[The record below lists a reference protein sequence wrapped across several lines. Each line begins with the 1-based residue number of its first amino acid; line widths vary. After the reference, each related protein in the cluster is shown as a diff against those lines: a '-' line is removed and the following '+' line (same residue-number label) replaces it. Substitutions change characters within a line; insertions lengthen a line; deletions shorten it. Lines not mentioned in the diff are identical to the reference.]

1 MVCDRCG
8 RENPDGFRFCGACG
22 APVVP
27 ADDATLAQERKIVSA
42 VFCDL
47 VGFTSRAELMDPE
60 DVHGLLRAYY
70 ASVRYEFESFGGTV
84 AKFIGDAVFVLYGAP
99 RAHEDDPERAV
110 RGALAALEAVADL
123 NATRPGLDLHVH
135 IGITTGEALITLGPG
150 WEESGGLAWGDILN
164 TASRL
169 EAAAPPD
176 TILVDDATYRAT
188 QHVIEY
194 DLAEAVHAKGK
205 AEPVPVWRPLAPRAR
220 TGLALSDAADHPLA
234 GRNTEIALLQ
244 GILDGVRVSRTPQLV
259 TVVGEPGV
267 GKSRI
272 VFELFKRIEEGLDL
286 INFRLG
292 RSPPYSGGGSFWAL
306 GEVVKAQA
314 GMFATDDA
322 AVASKKL
329 HTAVRDLVA
338 VTSEVARIENHLR
351 ALVGLGDGE
360 QTRGD
365 QRGAAFAAW
374 RHFLEAIARRRP
386 LVIVFE
392 DIHWADDGLLDFIEH
407 LIGWS
412 REVPMMIVATA
423 RPALRERRPDWGKED
438 LATEIVLEPLSE
450 ADSRKLVLS
459 LAGEGSL
466 GEAMTDTIVASA
478 AGNPLYSVEFIR
490 MLADRGLLAPGGD
503 PAAAVSLEALPVP
516 QSVRSI
522 IASRLDSLPVEEKA
536 LLQAGA
542 VIGRAVWPEA
552 LCAVTGQSRRV
563 VMRRLRVLEDREFLG
578 RVRRSSVGNEPE
590 YRFRH
595 TLIRDVAYSQI
606 PRRRR
611 GDMHLRAA
619 EWIESVGRDR
629 AADRAEMLAD
639 HYLKAHQL
647 TRASGGEAAVLTD
660 RTRRALRDAGDRA
673 LSLHAFPVA
682 ARHYRAALELWP
694 AADAARP
701 ELLFRLGTSLYY
713 AETGGA
719 EVLEQARNAL
729 LAAGDRGAAAEA
741 ESFLAYLAHHHGS
754 RDQYREH
761 LESAVGLVEALGPTR
776 SKAEVLVDYANY
788 LSFTCDHDRTAA
800 AATEALQIAR
810 ELGLPEL
817 EASALSMIG
826 ISRGLSG
833 DVGGR
838 DDLQRSIAIAEEIG
852 SHVSA
857 HCSGMLADLERQLG
871 NLATC
876 FSLQARGRRV
886 AERFGH
892 SGFVRWFAAE
902 RVGEGYWTGEWD
914 EALAS
919 ADRLIAEADAG
930 VPNFMVGQCYAW
942 RGTMRLARGDA
953 GGAIDDADRAV
964 RFGRDAEDLQM
975 LYPVLA
981 FAARAQMLAGS
992 PDEGA
997 RLADELLE
1005 LWRSNLGAY
1014 PASAWSVDLA
1024 CALDALESGG
1034 ELVDTARHAR
1044 TDSAWLTASV
1054 AFVSGAFA
1062 VAAEQFGR
1070 IGSMPDEA
1078 LARLRAAALLFVEDR
1093 NGQGQAQAERALSF
1107 YRRVGATTYSGEAG
1121 RLAGGTHATRPHGT
1135 STR

>member
-1 MVCDRCG
+1 MVCHRCG

-22 APVVP
+22 APAAP
-27 ADDATLAQERKIVSA
+27 SDDATLADERKVVSA

-70 ASVRYEFESFGGTV
+70 VSVRHEFEGFGGTV
-84 AKFIGDAVFVLYGAP
+84 AKFIGDAVFVVYGAP

-110 RGALAALEAVADL
+110 RAALAALEAVADL
-123 NATRPGLDLHVH
+123 NAARPGLDLHVH

-150 WEESGGLAWGDILN
+150 WDESGGLAWGDILN

-169 EAAAPPD
+169 EAAAPAD

-188 QHVIEY
+188 RHVIEY
-194 DLAEAVHAKGK
+194 ELAEAVHAKGK

-220 TGLALSDAADHPLA
+220 TGLALSDAAHHPLA

-244 GILDGVRVSRTPQLV
+244 GILDGVRVSRRPQLV
-259 TVVGEPGV
+259 TIVGEPGV

-272 VFELFKRIEEGLDL
+272 VFELFTRIEEDLDL

-306 GEVVKAQA
+306 SEVVKAQA
-314 GMFATDDA
+314 GMLATDAA
-322 AVASKKL
+322 AVASSKL
-329 HTAVRDLVA
+329 HRAVGDLVPI
-338 VTSEVARIENHLR
+338 TSEAARIENHLR
-351 ALVGLGDGE
+351 SLVGLGDSAP
-360 QTRGD
+360 TRGD

-386 LVIVFE
+386 LVLVFE
-392 DIHWADDGLLDFIEH
+392 DIQWADEGLLDFIEH

-412 REVPMMIVATA
+412 REVAMLIVATT
-423 RPALRERRPDWGKED
+423 RPELRERRPDWGKED
-438 LATEIVLEPLSE
+438 LTTEIVLEPLAE
-450 ADSRKLVLS
+450 ADSRKLVMS
-459 LAGEGSL
+459 LAGDAPLDG
-466 GEAMTDTIVASA
+466 AIIDTIVASA

-490 MLADRGLLAPGGD
+490 MLADRGLLAPAD
-503 PAAAVSLEALPVP
+503 DRAAAVSLEALPVP
-516 QSVRSI
+516 ESVRSI

-552 LCAVTGQSRRV
+552 LCAVTGDSRRV
-563 VMRRLRVLEDREFLG
+563 VMRRLRTLEDREFLG
-578 RVRRSSVGNEPE
+578 RVRQSAVGNEPE

-595 TLIRDVAYSQI
+595 LLIRDVAYSQI

-611 GDMHLRAA
+611 GNMHLRTA
-619 EWIESVGRDR
+619 EWIESVSRDR
-629 AADRAEMLAD
+629 AADRAEMLAH
-639 HYLKAHQL
+639 HYLEAHRL
-647 TRASGGEAAVLTD
+647 TRASGGEAADLTD

-673 LSLHAFPVA
+673 LTLHAFPIA
-682 ARHYRAALELWP
+682 AGHYRAALELWP
-694 AADAARP
+694 AADGERP
-701 ELLFRLGTSLYY
+701 ELLFRLGKSLYY
-713 AETGGA
+713 SETGGA
-719 EVLEQARNAL
+719 EVLEQARDAL

-754 RDQYREH
+754 RDQYQEH
-761 LESAVGLVEALGPTR
+761 LESAVALVEGLGPTR

-788 LSFTCDHDRTAA
+788 LSFTCDHDRTTA

-833 DVGGR
+833 DSRGR
-838 DDLQRSIAIAEEIG
+838 DDLQRSIAIAEQIG
-852 SHVSA
+852 SHLSA

-871 NLATC
+871 NLGPC
-876 FSLQARGRRV
+876 FELQARGRRV

-942 RGTMRLARGDA
+942 RGAMRLARGDA
-953 GGAIDDADRAV
+953 DGAIDDADRAV
-964 RFGRDAEDLQM
+964 RFGREAEDLQT

-981 FAARAQMLAGS
+981 FAARAQILAGS
-992 PDEGA
+992 PDDGA
-997 RLADELLE
+997 QLADELLE
-1005 LWRSNLGAY
+1005 LWRSNLDAY

-1024 CALDALESGG
+1024 CALDALGSGG
-1034 ELVDTARHAR
+1034 ELVETAQLAR
-1044 TDSAWLTASV
+1044 PESAWLTASV
-1054 AFVSGAFA
+1054 AFVSGEFA
-1062 VAAEQFGR
+1062 MAAEQFDR
-1070 IGSMPDEA
+1070 IGSMPDAA
-1078 LARLRAAALLFVEDR
+1078 LARLSAAAPLFAEDH
-1093 NGQGQAQAERALSF
+1093 NGEAQAERALAF
-1107 YRRVGATTYSGEAG
+1107 YRRVGAKAYLREAG